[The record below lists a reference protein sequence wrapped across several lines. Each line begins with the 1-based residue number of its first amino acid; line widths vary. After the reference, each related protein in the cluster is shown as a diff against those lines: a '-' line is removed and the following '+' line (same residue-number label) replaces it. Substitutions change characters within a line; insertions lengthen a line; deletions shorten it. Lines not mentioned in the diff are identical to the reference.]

1 LFWNKSPS
9 NGFIYLLKV
18 LSPFLLAGWG
28 VEKKGREK
36 MACSSVFPPENST
49 IVFFKW
55 ESPVV
60 EL

>member
-1 LFWNKSPS
+1 
-9 NGFIYLLKV
+9 
-18 LSPFLLAGWG
+18 
-28 VEKKGREK
+28 

-60 EL
+60 ELWKLVIIFVSNYLKTGR